1 MKPTVDPKRLIVTGG
16 AGFIGSAVCRRF
28 VEAGHVVCNVD
39 KLTYAANT
47 NNLRGIEH
55 MPNYRFERVDIC
67 NRTRMLQIFDQFKP
81 DAVLHLA
88 AESHVDRSI
97 ADTDV
102 FIQTNVVGTV
112 NLLNATLEHWQSQ
125 GSKPD
130 FRFLHVS
137 TDEVYG
143 DLENDGSLFRESTP
157 YNPSS
162 PYSASKAASDFMVS
176 SWHRTYGLPVLITNC
191 SNNYGPFQN
200 IEKLIPHMIT
210 RALRQETL
218 PVYGKGTNIRDWL
231 HVDDHVAALDLIL
244 RNGRPG
250 ERYNV
255 GGGNERNNLSVV
267 ERICEQLD
275 QLKPMSGK
283 SYRNLVTFVTDRP
296 GHDLRYA
303 IDASRLTS
311 ELGWS
316 PQHNFE
322 TGLTQ
327 TVNWYLENQW
337 WWDSGSSVEP
347 NLVG

>member
-1 MKPTVDPKRLIVTGG
+1 M
-16 AGFIGSAVCRRF
+16 
-28 VEAGHVVCNVD
+28 VCNVD

-55 MPNYRFERVDIC
+55 MTNYRFERVDIC
-67 NRTRMLQIFDQFKP
+67 NRTRMLEIFDGFKP

-102 FIQTNVVGTV
+102 FVQTNVVGTV
-112 NLLNATLEHWQSQ
+112 NLLNAALEHWRSQ
-125 GSKPD
+125 GSNSD

-143 DLENDGSLFRESTP
+143 DLEDDGSLFHESTP

-210 RALRQETL
+210 RALGQETL

-244 RNGRPG
+244 RKGRPG

-267 ERICEQLD
+267 ERICEHLD
-275 QLKPMSGK
+275 QLKPMDGK
-283 SYRNLVTFVTDRP
+283 SYRELITFVTDRP

-303 IDASRLTS
+303 VDASRLTS
-311 ELGWS
+311 ELGWA
-316 PQHNFE
+316 PRHNFE

-337 WWDSGSSVEP
+337 WWHYERPSEP
-347 NLVG
+347 DQAG

>member
-1 MKPTVDPKRLIVTGG
+1 MSTDAGPKRLIVTGG
-16 AGFIGSAVCRRF
+16 SGFIGSSACRNF
-28 VEAGHVVCNVD
+28 VGAGHMVCNID

-47 NNLRGIEH
+47 DNLRTIEN
-55 MPNYRFERVDIC
+55 MPNYRFEQADIC
-67 NRTRMLQIFDQFKP
+67 NRAQILAILDDFKP

-97 ADTDV
+97 ADADV
-102 FIQTNVVGTV
+102 FVQTNVVGTV
-112 NLLNATLEHWQSQ
+112 NLLNAAVDHWRSC
-125 GSKPD
+125 GSSPD

-143 DLENDGSLFRESTP
+143 DLEDDGSLFHETTP

-176 SWHRTYGLPVLITNC
+176 SWHRTYGLPVLISNC

-200 IEKLIPHMIT
+200 VEKLIPHMIT
-210 RALRQETL
+210 RALGHKPL
-218 PVYGKGTNIRDWL
+218 PVYGKGANIRDWL

-244 RNGRPG
+244 WNGRPG

-255 GGGNERNNLSVV
+255 GGGNERNNLRVV
-267 ERICEQLD
+267 EGICDILD
-275 QLKPMSGK
+275 QLQPMKGK
-283 SYRNLVTFVTDRP
+283 SYRTLITFIADRP

-303 IDASRLTS
+303 IDASKLMS

-316 PQHNFE
+316 PRHDFD
-322 TGLTQ
+322 TGLAH
-327 TVNWYLENQW
+327 TVNWYLQNRW
-337 WWDSGSSVEP
+337 WWEGP
-347 NLVG
+347 A